1 MDFFKK
7 LAEKLGGPSK
17 TPTERKLEV
26 ETIPL
31 SRGVETAPLSEEQ
44 LQAVTKTEVALRPP
58 QLMMGTGTTVG
69 RQRDHN
75 EDTIVAMN
83 GILVDNKREQLFG
96 IFVVAD
102 GMGGYEYGEVASSV
116 AARTFC
122 EYVLG
127 KLYSPLMGASNQ
139 SLEDSI
145 LEVMEDAVK
154 VANRAVIANAP
165 GAGTTLTAALIM
177 GEQVTIAHV
186 GDSRAYFIYPDGR
199 IQQLTQDH
207 SLVQRL
213 QDLGQLTRE
222 EAQVHP
228 QRNVLYR
235 ALGQAEP
242 FRPDINMFQFPHH
255 GCLLLASDG
264 LWGTVADADIFR
276 IVQSSDNPA
285 IACHILC
292 EAANEAGGPDNSSVV
307 LVEYLS

>member
-1 MDFFKK
+1 LNFFKK
-7 LAEKLGGPSK
+7 LVEKISGPAK
-17 TPTERKLEV
+17 APGEGKVDV

-31 SRGVETAPLSEEQ
+31 PRGIETAPLSVEQ
-44 LQAVTKTEVALRPP
+44 LQAVTKTQVDLHPA
-58 QLMMGTGTTVG
+58 QLVMGTGTTVG

-75 EDTIVAMN
+75 EDTIIAVN
-83 GILVDNKREQLFG
+83 GILVDEKREQLFG

-116 AARTFC
+116 ASRTFC
-122 EYVLG
+122 EYVMG
-127 KLYSPLMGASNQ
+127 KLYSPLMGAGNQ
-139 SLEDSI
+139 SMDDSI

-154 VANRAVIANAP
+154 AANRAVVANAP

-186 GDSRAYFIYPDGR
+186 GDSRGYFIFPDGR
-199 IQQLTQDH
+199 MQQLTQDH

-222 EAQVHP
+222 EALTHP

-255 GCLLLASDG
+255 GSLLLASDG
-264 LWGTVADADIFR
+264 LWGTVLDGEIFR
-276 IVQSSDNPA
+276 IVKSSENPS
-285 IACHILC
+285 IACHLLC
-292 EAANEAGGPDNSSVV
+292 EAANEAGGPDNSSVI